1 MRIGYACAYTP
12 LPLIDAAGC
21 EPFRILPLTEAADQA
36 GLVIHDNMCPHVK
49 RILDRAMGGDLPE
62 LDGVVMV
69 NSCDAMRRL
78 ADAWRQVRPDDPF
91 FLIDLPPS
99 EDERSTRWLM
109 SELERLRG
117 WLSDLTGHQVMDGD
131 LDAALERYCEL
142 ADLLVDAR
150 ERLAGGTLAGGSPA
164 LQVAYNDVSAGS
176 LATGL
181 DSVRLL
187 LAKQPGVPSSSGLPI
202 HLFGNVVADPAV
214 FSMIEECG
222 ARVVSDDLCTGSRL
236 VQPFTD
242 PTPVSDPLTALA
254 AGLLGRQVCARTL
267 RPGNPGQ
274 LGADVVDGARNSG
287 AAAVV
292 AYVMKFCDPY
302 LGRMPAV
309 REACGA
315 AELPLLI
322 LEGDCTL
329 RSLGQQTTRIE
340 AFVEMLEGTS

>member
-21 EPFRILPLTEAADQA
+21 EPFRILPLTEAPDQA

-49 RILDRAMGGDLPE
+49 RILDRAMGEDLPE

-78 ADAWRQVRPDDPF
+78 ADAWRQVRPGDPF
-91 FLIDLPPS
+91 LLIDLPPS
-99 EDERSTRWLM
+99 EDPRSIRWLR
-109 SELERLRG
+109 SELERLRN
-117 WLSDLTGHQVMDGD
+117 WLSELVGHPVTDED
-131 LDAALERYCEL
+131 LDAAMARYHGL
-142 ADLLVDAR
+142 ADLLVEAR
-150 ERLAGGTLAGGSPA
+150 SRLSKGTLAGGSPA
-164 LQVAYNDVSAGS
+164 LQRAYNEVSAGS
-176 LATGL
+176 LAKGL
-181 DSVRLL
+181 DAARRLL
-187 LAKQPGVPSSSGLPI
+187 AEKPGEPAGGLPI
-202 HLFGNVVADPAV
+202 HLFGNVVADPDV

-236 VQPFTD
+236 VQPFPD
-242 PTPVSDPLTALA
+242 PAPGSTPLEALA
-254 AGLLGRQVCARTL
+254 AGLLARQACARTF
-267 RPGNPGQ
+267 RPGSPGQ
-274 LGADVVDGARNSG
+274 LAVDVVEGARRSG

-309 REACGA
+309 REACA
-315 AELPLLI
+315 AARLPLLI

-340 AFVEMLEGTS
+340 AFVEMLEGTV